1 MGGTRDRTDLKVLVS
16 RSAGTA
22 SALNLA
28 LCICEHDSPP
38 PRIRRFTFWHH
49 RRRTTR
55 WARDFFFDW
64 LKRKP
69 EKGTSGPPLPKPR
82 RLLCGLYFGTRR
94 SPCVRKPKK
103 FNVKRLKPTTTNSF
117 WSWTLFLLE
126 LYDSHST
133 NKKPCLQHPKNTKR
147 GMKIILIFIGNFTNS
162 AENTLYIICLRIRA
176 IVYREFIIYS

>member
-1 MGGTRDRTDLKVLVS
+1 MWVARRPVKEPSVRKTPTFIRGVLELCHEILGTSNQAEQVNQRETDLQGECPAPAPINGEQKIIIIMGGTRDRTDLKVLVS
-16 RSAGTA
+16 RSAGMA

-49 RRRTTR
+49 CRRTTR

-82 RLLCGLYFGTRR
+82 RLLCGLYFGTSR
-94 SPCVRKPKK
+94 SPCVRKP
-103 FNVKRLKPTTTNSF
+103 
-117 WSWTLFLLE
+117 
-126 LYDSHST
+126 
-133 NKKPCLQHPKNTKR
+133 Q
-147 GMKIILIFIGNFTNS
+147 KI
-162 AENTLYIICLRIRA
+162 
-176 IVYREFIIYS
+176 

>member
-1 MGGTRDRTDLKVLVS
+1 MAFWNCVTRSWAQAIKRNRLISEKRICKVNVQRLHQSMGNKKIIMGGTRDRTDLKVLVS
-16 RSAGTA
+16 RSAGMA

-82 RLLCGLYFGTRR
+82 RLLCGLYFGTSR
-94 SPCVRKPKK
+94 SPCVRKP
-103 FNVKRLKPTTTNSF
+103 
-117 WSWTLFLLE
+117 
-126 LYDSHST
+126 
-133 NKKPCLQHPKNTKR
+133 Q
-147 GMKIILIFIGNFTNS
+147 KI
-162 AENTLYIICLRIRA
+162 
-176 IVYREFIIYS
+176 